1 MTKDNH
7 SPRTRKARGE
17 MLKQVQHDLMRPS
30 KHPSSW
36 TCLTLFN
43 LLTLGIAQASL
54 ALLSLN
60 RKFQDDYWRY
70 LLFLHSFWCSQFN
83 TYVKSHHSLLT
94 TQKSV
99 ASACHCPHLSKN
111 KKREFWTE
119 WRKCKNYQPSYS
131 QANTKPWKTLRKHTK
146 KRLKC
151 FLSFT

>member
-1 MTKDNH
+1 MLNLFQDLSAEKDKI
-7 SPRTRKARGE
+7 RLAARCWN
-17 MLKQVQHDLMRPS
+17 K
-30 KHPSSW
+30 
-36 TCLTLFN
+36 LTLFN

-131 QANTKPWKTLRKHTK
+131 QANTKPWKTSRKHTK
-146 KRLKC
+146 KDLSVSWVLLK
-151 FLSFT
+151 SFRSNT